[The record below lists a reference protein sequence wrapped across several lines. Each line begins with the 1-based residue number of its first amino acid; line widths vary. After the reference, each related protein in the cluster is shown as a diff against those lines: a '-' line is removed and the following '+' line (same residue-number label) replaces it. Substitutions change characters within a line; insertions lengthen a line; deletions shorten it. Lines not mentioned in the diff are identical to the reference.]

1 MKSMAQAGS
10 PVYPGHCFGQLLIS
24 VRNVTRSVCQRGEK
38 EKPGL
43 CS

>member
-24 VRNVTRSVCQRGEK
+24 GQKCDSLRVLNKQKQEAELV
-38 EKPGL
+38 
-43 CS
+43 